1 MTKNPEFRILKILRS
16 RACNYLDFVLN
27 SVQNRSTDDPK
38 ENDSR
43 QSLGHSRRSLTEREI
58 RIGSARS

>member
-16 RACNYLDFVLN
+16 RACNYLDFLLN

-38 ENDSR
+38 ENESR
-43 QSLGHSRRSLTEREI
+43 QCLGHTMTVIVDDL
-58 RIGSARS
+58 